1 MKKNYIT
8 PAVHVI
14 PIECKT
20 NLLDYS
26 VNDYDEKDSV
36 IVGDGGED

>member
-1 MKKNYIT
+1 MKKKYTT
-8 PAVHVI
+8 PATHVT